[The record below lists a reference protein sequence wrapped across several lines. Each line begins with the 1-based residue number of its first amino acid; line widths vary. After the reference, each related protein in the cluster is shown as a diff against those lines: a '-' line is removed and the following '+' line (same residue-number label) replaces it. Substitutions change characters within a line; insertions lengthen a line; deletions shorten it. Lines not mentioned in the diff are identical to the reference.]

1 MSGAGGVNG
10 HGNSDS
16 DSLGESRRA
25 LSMGRKLNI
34 PSCYF
39 KRKRVMSVGFSGRTA
54 ERFRTKLTGTPDV
67 STLLI

>member
-25 LSMGRKLNI
+25 LNMGRKLNI

-39 KRKRVMSVGFSGRTA
+39 KRKRVMSVGFSGRTS
-54 ERFRTKLTGTPDV
+54 E
-67 STLLI
+67 